1 VKHVLEKF
9 KIPFVIDKHL
19 VRGLD
24 YYTRTTFEIQTGSLG
39 AQNAVAGG
47 GRYDGLVKALGGPDQ
62 PAIGF
67 AIGLDRLAEITGI
80 RNKDLLQKPDIYI
93 AALGEKSMP
102 LAFEWSC
109 NFGLEGIRSEMDLSN
124 KSLKSQMKRADRLK
138 ASYVLIA
145 GDNELEEGSVVLRN
159 MTTKKQISIPI
170 ESLVEKVK
178 AEIKL

>member
-1 VKHVLEKF
+1 VLEKF

-47 GRYDGLVKALGGPDQ
+47 GRYDGLVKALGGPAQ

-67 AIGLDRLAEITGI
+67 AIGIDRLAEITGLS
-80 RNKDLLQKPDIYI
+80 NKDFQKKPDIYI

-109 NFGLEGIRSEMDLSN
+109 DFGLEGIRCEMDLSN
-124 KSLKSQMKRADRLK
+124 KNLKSQMKRADRLK
-138 ASYVLIA
+138 ASHVLIV
-145 GDNELEEGSVVLRN
+145 GDNELEEGSVILRD
-159 MTTKKQISIPI
+159 MTTKKQTLIPI
-170 ESLVEKVK
+170 EKLVEKVK
-178 AEIKL
+178 AELKS